1 MSPITS
7 PLQRQ
12 KLIIQPQD
20 LEISEQLCSLGFK
33 KIPSLPQL
41 VYQEV
46 NNAEL
51 PKIFGKI
58 SENLPEASQDNSRFL
73 ITRLPLEDR
82 GMLVEFLQAKPL
94 STITLSVRHA
104 WFLKLLLQKN
114 LFFKYQPI
122 FELKSGGI
130 IAHECLARTTN
141 SEGQIVTGKELIDA
155 AISTQL
161 TCEFDELARSTCLES
176 IAALKT
182 DETFFIN
189 ILPNAIIRN
198 PHSIEYN
205 YQQVLE
211 LGLRPEKIVFELTEV
226 EVLASCSNL
235 PAIIKRLREWGF
247 GIAVDDLCGCVSVD
261 HYVMEFRPDLVKLDR
276 RLIDGCSQHPLKQ
289 TIIKSLL
296 HSAHEEGILVLA
308 EGLENQADISFCRDL
323 GVDYAQGFGLGR
335 PERTLKKEPA
345 PLWDFTLSKA
355 S

>member
-7 PLQRQ
+7 HLQRQ

-20 LEISEQLCSLGFK
+20 IETSDQLCSLGFK
-33 KIPSLPQL
+33 TIPSLPQL

-46 NNAEL
+46 HRSQL
-51 PKIFGKI
+51 PEIFTEI
-58 SENLPEASQDNSRFL
+58 SENLPQISQDNSRFL
-73 ITRLPLEDR
+73 LTRLPLEDR

-94 STITLSVRHA
+94 STITLSVRNA
-104 WFLKLLLQKN
+104 WFLKLLIQKN

-122 FELKSGGI
+122 VDLKSGKI
-130 IAHECLARTTN
+130 ISHECLARTTT
-141 SEGQIVTGKELIDA
+141 EQGQIVSGKELIDA

-161 TCEFDELARSTCLES
+161 TCEFDELARTSCIES

-182 DETFFIN
+182 NDTFFIN

-198 PHSIEYN
+198 PQSLEHN
-205 YQQVLE
+205 YQQVLD
-211 LGLRPEKIVFELTEV
+211 LGLQPEKIVFELTEV
-226 EVLASCSNL
+226 EVLASCPNL
-235 PAIIKRLREWGF
+235 PVIIKRLRDWGF
-247 GIAVDDLCGCVSVD
+247 GIAVDDLCGCVSID

-308 EGLENQADISFCRDL
+308 EGLESQADINLCRDL
-323 GVDYAQGFGLGR
+323 GVDYGQGFGLGR
-335 PERTLKKEPA
+335 PERTLKKEA
-345 PLWDFTLSKA
+345 TQLWEFPFSQA